1 MRPAEF
7 VGANERK
14 RWPNIGNGERLLVL
28 LPIYQQTNKPEA
40 KAPAANTLVAS
51 FDGLIAALEG
61 RRP

>member
-1 MRPAEF
+1 MVFVEF

-28 LPIYQQTNKPEA
+28 LPIYQQTNKPR
-40 KAPAANTLVAS
+40 PRPRPPTPWSLLSMVLS
-51 FDGLIAALEG
+51 RLEG